1 MQAPVAAVAVA
12 VAIPIEVA
20 TQVAAEVEVA
30 VSAAHSAM
38 KMPNSKRNN
47 NNNNTNESISVL
59 ADWLLSHCDIDNRIP
74 KRRTNLSKHTN
85 QIDCQCQCCYTCI
98 VYLKQVEPTP
108 AIIWHSLGMAL
119 FWLTLWLGDKPNT
132 LDAGHHSKSS
142 AAI

>member
-1 MQAPVAAVAVA
+1 MQAPVAVG

-47 NNNNTNESISVL
+47 NNANNIESISVL

-74 KRRTNLSKHTN
+74 ERRTNLSKHTN
-85 QIDCQCQCCYTCI
+85 QIDCQCQCCCAYI
-98 VYLKQVEPTP
+98 VFKT
-108 AIIWHSLGMAL
+108 S
-119 FWLTLWLGDKPNT
+119 
-132 LDAGHHSKSS
+132 
-142 AAI
+142 

>member
-1 MQAPVAAVAVA
+1 MQVPVAAVA

-38 KMPNSKRNN
+38 KMPNNN
-47 NNNNTNESISVL
+47 NESISVL

-85 QIDCQCQCCYTCI
+85 QIDCQCQCCHVCI
-98 VYLKQVEPTP
+98 VFET
-108 AIIWHSLGMAL
+108 S
-119 FWLTLWLGDKPNT
+119 
-132 LDAGHHSKSS
+132 
-142 AAI
+142 